1 MYCNNCMKE
10 IDDNSIYCPFCNATV
25 KDNCAPHH
33 LKPGT
38 VLNNRY
44 LVGNSIGEG
53 GFGITYI
60 GRDLKLECKIAV
72 KEFYPSGYANRNN
85 TLSNEVTLNYQNEG
99 EYFKTGVENFLRE
112 AKSIA
117 KFNNE
122 SSIVDVRDFFEENG
136 TAYIIM
142 EYLEGENLSEKLKRD
157 GKFEP
162 EQIFRLFLP
171 MMDTLDKMH
180 HENIIH
186 RDISPEN
193 IRIQP
198 NGDLMLMDFGSAR
211 YYTGMEKKT
220 MSVQFKPGYAPFE
233 QYNKKGNQGPWTD
246 VYSLCATIY
255 KCVTGVAPVD
265 ALERVQTDTLKKPSE
280 LGAHIPK
287 PLENVIMYGMAI
299 YPENRCQSMLELKQ
313 LTEQALGGTN
323 TVFIGKNNSALPK
336 GVKAPATSYNNR
348 TMPADRTYGDT
359 GMFYSEGNKNKQGRP
374 NPENNSKKP
383 FIIGILA
390 AAAVLILA
398 AVIFAILYFN
408 EKNNDSSIQPS
419 ATAYEATTAEI
430 TTQQVTAQPTQ
441 PPTEKSTESPTT
453 MPVQSSEAVVQPEPT
468 VYETSEISEL
478 SPQEITPEVPY
489 LIRVKPVTVIY
500 NEPSYYSGVSM
511 TLDEENVYTIVDERV
526 VDGKLWGKFKS
537 GVGWVCLNDIWLN
550 GGSLE
555 E

>member
-60 GRDLKLECKIAV
+60 GRDTKLECKIAI
-72 KEFYPSGYANRNN
+72 KEFYPSGFANRNN
-85 TLSNEVTLNYQNEG
+85 TVSNEVTLNYQNEG
-99 EYFKTGVENFLRE
+99 EYFRSGVEHFLQE

-157 GKFEP
+157 GKFEA
-162 EQIFRLFLP
+162 EEIFTMFLP
-171 MMDTLDKMH
+171 MMNTLDKMH
-180 HENIIH
+180 RENIIH

-193 IRIQP
+193 IRVKL
-198 NGDLMLMDFGSAR
+198 NGELMLMDFGSAR
-211 YYTGMEKKT
+211 YYTGMKKKT

-233 QYNKKGNQGPWTD
+233 QYNKNGNQGPWTD
-246 VYSLCATIY
+246 VYGLCATIY
-255 KCVTGVAPVD
+255 KCVTGITPVD

-280 LGAHIPK
+280 LGAHIPE
-287 PLENVIMYGMAI
+287 PLENIIMYGMAV
-299 YPENRCQSMLELKQ
+299 YPENRCWSMRQLKTM
-313 LTEQALGGTN
+313 TEQALE
-323 TVFIGKNNSALPK
+323 GKKTIYIRQKNSVVAD
-336 GVKAPATSYNNR
+336 NNR
-348 TMPADRTYGDT
+348 TMLADRTYGDT
-359 GMFYSEGNKNKQGRP
+359 SMFNSGANKT
-374 NPENNSKKP
+374 KKP
-383 FIIGILA
+383 LIIGILI
-390 AAAVLILA
+390 AVVILISV
-398 AVIFAILYFN
+398 AVIFVVMYFN
-408 EKNNDSSIQPS
+408 GRDSEKSTQTTPAS
-419 ATAYEATTAEI
+419 YESTTADI
-430 TTQQVTAQPTQ
+430 TTQKATS
-441 PPTEKSTESPTT
+441 PPTEKPTEKPTEPPAT
-453 MPVQSSEAVVQPEPT
+453 IPAQSSAEAVKPESND
-468 VYETSEISEL
+468 YEDSEKSE
-478 SPQEITPEVPY
+478 PDMPKITPDVPY

-500 NEPSYYSGVSM
+500 NEPSYDSGVSM
-511 TLDEENVYTIVDERV
+511 TLDEENVYTIVDERFA
-526 VDGKLWGKFKS
+526 DGKLWGKFKS